1 MSLEKLRPFNAT
13 KFGIL
18 EMNIWELYPEI
29 KWKKMWKG
37 GWKFLEEKML
47 IQFNRFWWTENQ
59 IKDIEDAE
67 QNDGIFLR

>member
-1 MSLEKLRPFNAT
+1 
-13 KFGIL
+13 
-18 EMNIWELYPEI
+18 
-29 KWKKMWKG
+29 MWKG